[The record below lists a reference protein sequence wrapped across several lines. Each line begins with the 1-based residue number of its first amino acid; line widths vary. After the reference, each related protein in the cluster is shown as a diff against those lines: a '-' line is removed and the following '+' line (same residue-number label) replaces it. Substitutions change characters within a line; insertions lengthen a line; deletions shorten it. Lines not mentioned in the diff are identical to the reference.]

1 VTVYLDH
8 AATTPMH
15 PQAVEAMLP
24 FLFHRFGNPS
34 GSHAV
39 AREANK
45 ALEEARDVVAA
56 CLGALPG
63 EVVFTAGGTEADN
76 LAITG
81 RHIVAP
87 GVVVSS
93 AVEHHAVLHTCAALG
108 GRVAPVTATGAVDLD
123 RLAALLDP
131 GVSVVSVMLV
141 NNEVGTIQPLADVAE
156 LVRER
161 APDAVVHTDAV
172 QAFSWLDVAV
182 LGAPAD
188 LVAVSA
194 HKFGGPKGVGALV
207 VRDGVK
213 VAPILH
219 GGGQERDR
227 RSGTH
232 NVAGIVGMA
241 AAMQATGA
249 ERDATVLRVGALRD
263 RLVDGLLAAVPD
275 SAETGIAPSSGP
287 AGIAPSSGPAG
298 IAPSSGPAGSRSAK
312 VAGNAHLSFVGIES
326 ESLLVLLDGDG
337 VCASAGSACTSG
349 AMEASHVLMAM
360 GIDRDRALGSL
371 RLSLGATTTEAD
383 VDQALAAVPAAVAR
397 LRGTA

>member
-1 VTVYLDH
+1 MTVYLDH

-15 PQAVEAMLP
+15 PEAVEAMLP
-24 FLFHRFGNPS
+24 YLLHRFGNPS

-45 ALEEARDVVAA
+45 ALEEARDVVAV

-81 RHIVAP
+81 RHTVSP
-87 GVVVSS
+87 GALVSS

-108 GRVAPVTATGAVDLD
+108 GRVAPVGASGVVDLD
-123 RLAALLDP
+123 GLAALLDP
-131 GVSVVSVMLV
+131 AVTLVSVMLA
-141 NNEVGTIQPLADVAE
+141 NNEVGTIQPLAEVAA
-156 LVRER
+156 VVHDR
-161 APDAVVHTDAV
+161 APGAVVHTDAV

-182 LGAPAD
+182 LAAPAD

-232 NVAGIVGMA
+232 NVAAIVGMA
-241 AAMQATGA
+241 AAMQVTVA
-249 ERDATVLRVGALRD
+249 ERQATVARVGALRD

-275 SAETGIAPSSGP
+275 SAETGMALGSGP
-287 AGIAPSSGPAG
+287 AGDRA
-298 IAPSSGPAGSRSAK
+298 AK
-312 VAGNAHLSFVGIES
+312 VAGNAHLSFAGIES
-326 ESLLVLLDGDG
+326 ESLLVLLDGAG
-337 VCASAGSACTSG
+337 LCASAGSACTSG
-349 AMEASHVLMAM
+349 AMEASHVLVAM
-360 GIDRDRALGSL
+360 GIDPERALGSL
-371 RLSLGATTTEAD
+371 RLSLGTTTTDAD
-383 VDQALAAVPAAVAR
+383 VDLALVAVPAAVAR
-397 LRGTA
+397 LRGTASEKAN

>member
-1 VTVYLDH
+1 MTAYLDH

-15 PQAVEAMLP
+15 PRAVEAMLP

-45 ALEEARDVVAA
+45 ALEEARDIVAS
-56 CLGALPG
+56 CLGASPG

-81 RHIVAP
+81 RHAVSP
-87 GVVVSS
+87 GTVVCS
-93 AVEHHAVLHTCAALG
+93 AIEHHAVLHTCAALG
-108 GRVAPVTATGAVDLD
+108 GRVAPVAASGVLDLEG
-123 RLAALLDP
+123 LADLLHPD
-131 GVSVVSVMLV
+131 VTVVSVMLA
-141 NNEVGTIQPLADVAE
+141 NNEVGTIQPLAEVVE
-156 LVRER
+156 LVRDR
-161 APDAVVHTDAV
+161 APGAVVHTDAV
-172 QAFSWLDVAV
+172 QAFSWLDVSA
-182 LGAPAD
+182 LAASAD

-213 VAPILH
+213 LVPILY
-219 GGGQERDR
+219 GGGQERER

-241 AAMQATGA
+241 AAMQATVA
-249 ERDATVLRVGALRD
+249 ERDATVRRVGDLRD

-275 SAETGIAPSSGP
+275 SAETGIAPGSGP
-287 AGIAPSSGPAG
+287 APD
-298 IAPSSGPAGSRSAK
+298 RSTK
-312 VAGNAHLSFVGIES
+312 VAGNAHLSFAGIES
-326 ESLLVLLDGDG
+326 EALLVLLDGAG

-349 AMEASHVLMAM
+349 AMEASHVLVAM
-360 GIDRDRALGSL
+360 GIERERALGSL
-371 RLSLGATTTEAD
+371 RLSLGATSSD
-383 VDQALAAVPAAVAR
+383 VDVDRALAAVPAAVAR
-397 LRGTA
+397 LRKTA